1 MWLIFSGH
9 DNCIFMSQASIILSV
24 LSYQDQMILFMGLAD
39 GESVLRT
46 GPVTLHT
53 ESAIFI
59 TQQLTGAKFDIRYCN
74 EDMNWTFISI

>member
-1 MWLIFSGH
+1 MAFIFL
-9 DNCIFMSQASIILSV
+9 FTLLSI
-24 LSYQDQMILFMGLAD
+24 QDQMILFMGLAD

-74 EDMNWTFISI
+74 NAVFGHRCLN